1 MKQPVTTIDVKWR
14 AIFKVFLVAILFYIL
29 YLIRSVLVWM
39 VLALIISVLLNPW
52 IRSLE
57 KRKIPRSIGAVLVY
71 FLLIAAFGLIVWAVI
86 PPLATEV
93 SYFANSGFS
102 TYFDRVPH
110 LLDTLGLNSI
120 QDIASLNA
128 NLEGSLVKMSTNIFG
143 AVASI
148 FGTVFGGI
156 TVIALALFM
165 SIEEKEIV
173 DAIKMISPKKF
184 ENEVLRRWQRS
195 QDHVVGWFGSRV
207 VCSIAVVIMTFIM
220 CAFLHIKFTVVLSL
234 LAGLLNFV
242 PVFGPLVIAVAIAL
256 VAALD
261 SWTKVALVIII
272 SIVIQQIESNILTP
286 ILTKKMVGLPNVLVL
301 VSILIGGIL
310 GGVIGAILA
319 IPFAGIIFES
329 LRDYFNKRKEQAD

>member
-1 MKQPVTTIDVKWR
+1 MIDVKWR

-57 KRKIPRSIGAVLVY
+57 KRKIPRSVGAVLVY
-71 FLLIAAFGLIVWAVI
+71 FLLVIIFGLAVWAII
-86 PPLATEV
+86 PPLSAEV
-93 SYFANSGFS
+93 SYFASSGFS
-102 TYFDRVPH
+102 TYFDKVPQI
-110 LLDTLGLNSI
+110 LDSLGLNSL
-120 QDIASLNA
+120 QDVASLNA
-128 NLEGSLVKMSTNIFG
+128 NLEGSLVKVSANIFG
-143 AVASI
+143 IIASV

-156 TVIALALFM
+156 TVFALALFM
-165 SIEEKEIV
+165 SIEEKGIV
-173 DAIKMISPKKF
+173 EAIKMISPKRF
-184 ENEVLRRWQRS
+184 EDEVLRRWQRS
-195 QDHVVGWFGSRV
+195 QEHVVGWFGSRV

-220 CAFLHIKFTVVLSL
+220 CAFLNIKFTLVLSL

-242 PVFGPLVIAVAIAL
+242 PVFGPLVIAIVIAL
-256 VAALD
+256 LAAMD
-261 SWTKVALVIII
+261 SWTKVALVVVF
-272 SIVIQQIESNILTP
+272 SVVIQQIESNILTP